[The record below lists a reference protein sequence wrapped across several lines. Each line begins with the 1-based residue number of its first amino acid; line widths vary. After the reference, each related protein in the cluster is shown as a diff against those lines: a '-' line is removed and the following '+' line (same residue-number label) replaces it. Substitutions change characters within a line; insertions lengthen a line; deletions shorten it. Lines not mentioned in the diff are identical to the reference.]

1 MASLGTLCAA
11 SPQAL
16 LLHVVRLEGFL
27 PALPS
32 LGQEPDEPGAE
43 PPPACEGLEALDG
56 GVLHE
61 GRGDPLGCLEGPW
74 QVLVRENQVV
84 GVVSRPAVCHNSCLG
99 LFQVEVPAS
108 LGSITDHQRE
118 HPFLPEALQQ
128 LPGVRMQP
136 EDLVAQPLGE
146 QVPSLSLLLPR

>member
-27 PALPS
+27 PAHPS

-43 PPPACEGLEALDG
+43 VPLACEDLEALDG

-61 GRGDPLGCLEGPW
+61 GRGDPLGCLKTSR
-74 QVLVRENQVV
+74 QVLVREYDVV
-84 GVVSRPAVCHNSCLG
+84 GVVSRPAVCHHSCLG
-99 LFQVEVPAS
+99 LFQVEVPA
-108 LGSITDHQRE
+108 LFG
-118 HPFLPEALQQ
+118 FN
-128 LPGVRMQP
+128 
-136 EDLVAQPLGE
+136 
-146 QVPSLSLLLPR
+146 